1 MDEDLQASVEPDSYC
16 CLLDEGQRCQ
26 NLATTATWSKRA
38 NKNIGSKLKLF
49 TDPEAG
55 HKYICEHHNSVVYQ
69 MKAKRRRRDSDDDSD
84 LPQME
89 IDFSQLQMNTLRRYK
104 RHFKLQVKPGMNKA
118 QLAEVSSMC
127 WF

>member
-49 TDPEAG
+49 TDPEV
-55 HKYICEHHNSVVYQ
+55 SVIQKSLLSRLKV
-69 MKAKRRRRDSDDDSD
+69 MS
-84 LPQME
+84 
-89 IDFSQLQMNTLRRYK
+89 NH
-104 RHFKLQVKPGMNKA
+104 RHSIL
-118 QLAEVSSMC
+118 EVPL
-127 WF
+127 